1 MGLGSTA
8 KKIQLVSEKAEQ
20 MYKQVQELQGR
31 IVTLE
36 GAVDETH
43 DTVTD
48 LEGDVAE
55 QRALLE
61 AIAADRGLDVDA
73 ILTEAAIE
81 DADEETG
88 STASESGDDAGES
101 GDDADESGDG
111 AGETGDAHATS
122 ESNA

>member
-20 MYKQVQELQGR
+20 MYKQVQELQQR
-31 IVTLE
+31 IIGLE

-48 LEGDVAE
+48 LETDIAQ

-61 AIAADRGLDVDA
+61 ALAEDRGLD
-73 ILTEAAIE
+73 TEAIIAGAAI
-81 DADEETG
+81 
-88 STASESGDDAGES
+88 DDAEAADGED
-101 GDDADESGDG
+101 GDGDG
-111 AGETGDAHATS
+111 ADAGDGEHSGEAEADAAPS
-122 ESNA
+122 SDA